1 MQNTPISHL
10 RSAKPD
16 LMNRVTE
23 ESRNNN
29 NKVPM
34 NTESVETYGDVNII
48 SDLDL
53 TNEGKRKTISRIDFN
68 DQTDNNSGIFLP
80 PDKGSFAPSP
90 DKIEM
95 MEKYDNQQENDRLM
109 TQKSIKFHNR
119 G

>member
-1 MQNTPISHL
+1 
-10 RSAKPD
+10 
-16 LMNRVTE
+16 MNRVTE

-68 DQTDNNSGIFLP
+68 D
-80 PDKGSFAPSP
+80 
-90 DKIEM
+90 
-95 MEKYDNQQENDRLM
+95 
-109 TQKSIKFHNR
+109 
-119 G
+119 